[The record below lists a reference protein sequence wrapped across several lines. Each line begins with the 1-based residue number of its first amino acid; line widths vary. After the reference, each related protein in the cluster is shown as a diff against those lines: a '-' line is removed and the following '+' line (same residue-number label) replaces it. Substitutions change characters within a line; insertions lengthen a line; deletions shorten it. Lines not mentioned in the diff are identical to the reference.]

1 MAEFKRV
8 LEGLGFSEV
17 RTLLNSGNAV
27 FAAPGRPG
35 VRRAAKQAG
44 TKQAGTKHA
53 AAIASALRA
62 SCDLDIPVIVKSAAE
77 LSEVVADCPMAP
89 PEAEHSRF
97 LVALAQTAEALRALE
112 PLRELA
118 TGQDRLTITDA
129 AAYLH
134 CPAGVLESK
143 IGAALLGKAGR
154 QVTTRNWGTIL
165 KLASLLQPE

>member
-1 MAEFKRV
+1 MVEFKRV
-8 LEGLGFSEV
+8 LEGLGFTEV

-27 FAAPGRPG
+27 FAAAGRPG
-35 VRRAAKQAG
+35 VSRTGK
-44 TKQAGTKHA
+44 KQAGTKHA

-62 SCDLDIPVIVKSAAE
+62 SCDLDVPVIVKSAAE
-77 LSEVVADCPMAP
+77 LKEVVADCPMAP

-118 TGQDRLTITDA
+118 TGQDHLTITDA

-165 KLASLLQPE
+165 KLAALVDPE